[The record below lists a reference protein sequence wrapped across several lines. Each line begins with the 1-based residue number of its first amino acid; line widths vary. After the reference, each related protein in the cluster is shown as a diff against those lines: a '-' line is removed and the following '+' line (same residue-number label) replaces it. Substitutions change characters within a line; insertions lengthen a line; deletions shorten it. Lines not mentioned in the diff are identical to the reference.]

1 MGKSVK
7 LQTITYKPGE
17 RREQTPCIR
26 IANKLLKKYGFKI
39 GDKVEVVYQK
49 NKLTINKTGT
59 S

>member
-7 LQTITYKPGE
+7 FQTITYKPGD
-17 RREQTPCIR
+17 RRAQTPCIR
-26 IANKLLKKYGFKI
+26 IANKLLKKYGFVI

>member
-7 LQTITYKPGE
+7 LHTITYKPGE

-26 IANKLLKKYGFKI
+26 IANKLLKEYGFAV